1 MRKVTLLLIALA
13 GCAPAPVP
21 TPVPVGEFVPALAEF
36 LALRGYER
44 IPMDR
49 MQTGHFRVT
58 AQSGAV
64 PLQLVIDTGAGRTVM
79 DREVAARLEVRLRE
93 QGGRASGLG
102 GSGQQVAFGNLRS
115 LNIGPVELGTMQVAF
130 LDLSHIN
137 VGLEQAGQQPIHGVI
152 GADFLL
158 SHQAV
163 LDYQGSVL
171 YVRQETADR

>member
-1 MRKVTLLLIALA
+1 MRKVTLLLVVLA
-13 GCAPAPVP
+13 GCAPS
-21 TPVPVGEFVPALAEF
+21 PVPVPMPAGEFVPALAEF
-36 LALRGYER
+36 LSMRGYAS
-44 IPMDR
+44 IPMER

-58 AQSGAV
+58 AQSGAF

-79 DREVAARLEVRLRE
+79 DRDVAAQLDVRLRE

-102 GSGQQVAFGNLRS
+102 GSGQQVALGDLRN
-115 LNIGPVELGTMQVAF
+115 LNIGPVALGSMQVAF

-137 VGLEQAGQQPIHGVI
+137 VGLRQAGQQPIHGVI

-158 SHQAV
+158 SHRAV

-171 YVRQETADR
+171 YVRPEAADR